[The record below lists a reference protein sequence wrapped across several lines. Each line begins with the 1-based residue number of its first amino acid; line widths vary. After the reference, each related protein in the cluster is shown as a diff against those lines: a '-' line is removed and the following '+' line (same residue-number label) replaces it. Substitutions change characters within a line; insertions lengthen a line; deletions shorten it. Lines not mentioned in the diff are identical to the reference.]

1 MKPSNVGRLTFDQ
14 VVRLPLQVFVMTLV
28 ARHLGPERS
37 GAYAYLFA
45 IAALALALAT
55 VGPDA
60 ISMRRRAADPGGH
73 GRTVAAALA
82 FAVAPAGL
90 ALIPGFGALGA
101 VVATLLSDRLAA
113 HGISFPCP
121 WLRSAARGQSRAS
134 HPVAAAVRLRQVY
147 RGGGRDIS
155 PDRAAGRPLHVQP
168 ARPCRAHPRGAL
180 RERRSGGD
188 VSPCVRAILP
198 EDDVETPRGFSDFMS
213 AALARAR
220 DRSRVWHLGE
230 WTAEIDLTGLPL
242 FFFRAAMTWR
252 GPVELVRQMGALPA
266 PARSRRRSSARS
278 PPAPQPVSAA
288 RGTSVPGGC
297 DRAYEGAREAPVR
310 RPARALAGEIDLQP
324 HIERPGRPPHRLRD
338 PGAGGAVGAVRRAA
352 GPAPLDDPEEPDL
365 APPPRGAETGVE
377 RAERARVMAEQIGRA
392 AGLVETGMEIEEE
405 PRPPSDLLGELEIDL
420 AMLGARPDLGA
431 RRGARAPD
439 ALGDPEDRELRPVQP
454 VRDGLAEGEL
464 GAVDPDDEDRIR
476 ARPAGPCP
484 GGRRGRAR

>member
-1 MKPSNVGRLTFDQ
+1 VKPSNVGRLTFDQ

-28 ARHLGPERS
+28 ARRLGPERS

-101 VVATLLSDRLAA
+101 VVAALLSDRLAA

-188 VSPCVRAILP
+188 VSPGVRAILP
-198 EDDVETPRGFSDFMS
+198 EDDVETPRGFPDFMS

-220 DRSRVWHLGE
+220 QVAGLACRRVDGRDRPDSASAL
-230 WTAEIDLTGLPL
+230 LLPGRDDVAGAG
-242 FFFRAAMTWR
+242 RA
-252 GPVELVRQMGALPA
+252 GPTDGRASGTGALAAAIVGALSPGA
-266 PARSRRRSSARS
+266 SARVSRAGDGRSRRRRS
-278 PPAPQPVSAA
+278 
-288 RGTSVPGGC
+288 
-297 DRAYEGAREAPVR
+297 
-310 RPARALAGEIDLQP
+310 
-324 HIERPGRPPHRLRD
+324 RL
-338 PGAGGAVGAVRRAA
+338 
-352 GPAPLDDPEEPDL
+352 
-365 APPPRGAETGVE
+365 
-377 RAERARVMAEQIGRA
+377 
-392 AGLVETGMEIEEE
+392 
-405 PRPPSDLLGELEIDL
+405 
-420 AMLGARPDLGA
+420 
-431 RRGARAPD
+431 
-439 ALGDPEDRELRPVQP
+439 
-454 VRDGLAEGEL
+454 
-464 GAVDPDDEDRIR
+464 
-476 ARPAGPCP
+476 
-484 GGRRGRAR
+484 

>member
-147 RGGGRDIS
+147 RGGGGTSARTGPPVVLFMFNR
-155 PDRAAGRPLHVQP
+155 PDHAAPTLAALSANDGAEETSLPVFARSFPRTTWRPRAAFP
-168 ARPCRAHPRGAL
+168 
-180 RERRSGGD
+180 
-188 VSPCVRAILP
+188 
-198 EDDVETPRGFSDFMS
+198 
-213 AALARAR
+213 
-220 DRSRVWHLGE
+220 
-230 WTAEIDLTGLPL
+230 
-242 FFFRAAMTWR
+242 
-252 GPVELVRQMGALPA
+252 
-266 PARSRRRSSARS
+266 
-278 PPAPQPVSAA
+278 
-288 RGTSVPGGC
+288 TS
-297 DRAYEGAREAPVR
+297 
-310 RPARALAGEIDLQP
+310 
-324 HIERPGRPPHRLRD
+324 
-338 PGAGGAVGAVRRAA
+338 
-352 GPAPLDDPEEPDL
+352 
-365 APPPRGAETGVE
+365 
-377 RAERARVMAEQIGRA
+377 
-392 AGLVETGMEIEEE
+392 
-405 PRPPSDLLGELEIDL
+405 
-420 AMLGARPDLGA
+420 
-431 RRGARAPD
+431 
-439 ALGDPEDRELRPVQP
+439 
-454 VRDGLAEGEL
+454 
-464 GAVDPDDEDRIR
+464 
-476 ARPAGPCP
+476 
-484 GGRRGRAR
+484 